1 MSMKVTAC
9 KICAIRW
16 RQVQERVR
24 TEDTDV
30 LEQLEKGEGHADL
43 QNKVEELREMKGAI
57 V

>member
-30 LEQLEKGEGHADL
+30 LEQLEKGEDHADL

>member
-30 LEQLEKGEGHADL
+30 LEQQEKGEDHADL
-43 QNKVEELREMKGAI
+43 QNKVEELREMKGGI

>member
-1 MSMKVTAC
+1 MKVTAC

-30 LEQLEKGEGHADL
+30 LEQLEKGEGRADL